1 MDEEDMDEGKK
12 PKSRPCPAGRPAVDG
27 QRLEARATDF
37 VVRLAFMGL
46 FAYWSLELVLPFVPV
61 VIWAVVLTVALYPV
75 YGWLARRLGGRP
87 RLAAALLAG
96 VVLATVLGPLGML
109 ARSLVQSVIWIAEC
123 LQAGAI
129 RVPPPPWLAKL
140 PVAGDELREAWAF
153 ASTNLDEA
161 LKRYGPALLPA
172 SGVALS
178 KVAAFGADMLGFVA
192 SVAIS
197 GFLFVPG
204 PRLAAG
210 ARRFVGRLVAP
221 RGAHFVDL
229 AGATIRNVSRG
240 VIGVALLQTLLAGV
254 VLKAMG
260 VPGAGLIAF
269 AVLIQCIVQIG
280 PALALVP
287 AIVWAWTSLAT
298 GGALVLTVLL
308 VPIMVM
314 DIVLK
319 PILMARGL
327 TTPMLVILTGVI
339 GGTITHGLIGLFL
352 GPIVLAVFYELV
364 LGWVDLEEP
373 AAGDAAERR

>member
-1 MDEEDMDEGKK
+1 MSMIEGKT
-12 PKSRPCPAGRPAVDG
+12 PRSRPRPAGQPAVEG

-61 VIWAVVLTVALYPV
+61 VTWAVVLTVALYPV

-109 ARSLVQSVIWIAEC
+109 AKSLVQSVTGIAES
-123 LQAGAI
+123 LQAGAL
-129 RVPPPPWLAKL
+129 RVPPPPPWLADL
-140 PVAGDELREAWAF
+140 PVAGEKLQEAWAL
-153 ASTNLDEA
+153 ASTNLDAA
-161 LKRYGPALLPA
+161 LQRYGPTLLPA
-172 SGVALS
+172 GGVALS
-178 KVAAFGADMLGFVA
+178 KVAAFGADTLKFVA
-192 SVAIS
+192 SVVIS

-204 PRLAAG
+204 PRIAAG

-221 RGAHFVDL
+221 RGTQFVDL

-254 VLKAMG
+254 ILKVMG

-269 AVLIQCIVQIG
+269 AVLILCIVQIG
-280 PALALVP
+280 PAPALVP
-287 AIVWAWTSLAT
+287 VIVWAWMSLPT
-298 GGALVLTVLL
+298 GGALILTVLL
-308 VPIMVM
+308 VPVMVM
-314 DIVLK
+314 DNVLK

-327 TTPMLVILTGVI
+327 TTPMLVILAGVI

-364 LGWVDLEEP
+364 LSWVNLEEP
-373 AAGDAAERR
+373 ATNDVA